1 VLSEGQVRPIHKLAP
16 KADHAGPTLAGEKQK
31 GKGEP
36 GLSSYRMITRT
47 FCGHVKRRRRLPSR
61 NRDDDVRKP
70 ALAVRTPSLLSE
82 KGTCEIITPPVA
94 VPQDRLNDGRRQ
106 QGQPQDAFPLD
117 LAQRENEIS
126 VVVSI

>member
-1 VLSEGQVRPIHKLAP
+1 LVLSEGQVRPIHKLAP
-16 KADHAGPTLAGEKQK
+16 KADHIGSTLSGEKQK
-31 GKGEP
+31 GNGEP
-36 GLSSYRMITRT
+36 GLSSFWMITRT
-47 FCGHVKRRRRLPSR
+47 FCGHVKKRLRLSSR
-61 NRDDDVRKP
+61 NPDDDVRKP
-70 ALAVRTPSLLSE
+70 ALAVRPPSLLFE

-94 VPQDRLNDGRRQ
+94 IP